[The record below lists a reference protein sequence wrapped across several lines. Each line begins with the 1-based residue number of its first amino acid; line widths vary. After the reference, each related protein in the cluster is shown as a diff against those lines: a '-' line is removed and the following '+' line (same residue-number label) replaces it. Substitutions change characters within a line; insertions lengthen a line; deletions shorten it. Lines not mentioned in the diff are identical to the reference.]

1 MRAYRV
7 KNINIVNQQ
16 IPNILITISYNGN
29 PLQYSCLEN
38 PMEAEPGRTT
48 NQRVAAS
55 DTTERLSIDPHG
67 IEIYKMEPKSMVIY
81 SIYIMNSL
89 LQNSEL
95 N

>member
-16 IPNILITISYNGN
+16 IPNTLITISYNGN
-29 PLQYSCLEN
+29 PLQYSCLKY
-38 PMEAEPGRTT
+38 PMEEEPGRK
-48 NQRVAAS
+48 QRVAVS

>member
-1 MRAYRV
+1 
-7 KNINIVNQQ
+7 
-16 IPNILITISYNGN
+16 
-29 PLQYSCLEN
+29 
-38 PMEAEPGRTT
+38 MEEEPGRTT